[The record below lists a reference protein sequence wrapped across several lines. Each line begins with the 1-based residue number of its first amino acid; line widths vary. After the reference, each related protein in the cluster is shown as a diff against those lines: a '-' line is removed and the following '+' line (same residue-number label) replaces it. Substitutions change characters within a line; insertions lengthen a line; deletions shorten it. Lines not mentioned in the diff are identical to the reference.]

1 MRVTLSLL
9 KQITSLKKVFKMK
22 ELELLNEIIRDVESS
37 NNRRNKDRKSDF
49 DRESDFLSWKNW
61 NANDIFDCYDNCSKK
76 AKEIIRRAIKTD
88 GASLDSDIKKWSY

>member
-37 NNRRNKDRKSDF
+37 NNRRNKDRK
-49 DRESDFLSWKNW
+49 SDFLSWKNW